1 MDTVRD
7 ILVIMFE
14 IFSNDAGIEIS
25 QVAVDAA
32 RDRLAMLPSS
42 HQPPQGSARFQLASF
57 FEMCSETEDVK
68 FDFIYDYTF
77 LCALDPSMRK
87 TWASKMSD
95 LVKPG
100 GELLTLIFPIS
111 EEREGGPPFRVSL
124 QIVKDLLEPAGFEAF
139 QLELLPSE
147 LCHPGRD
154 GISGPYASGIGR
166 WRRII

>member
-1 MDTVRD
+1 MK
-7 ILVIMFE
+7 
-14 IFSNDAGIEIS
+14 
-25 QVAVDAA
+25 
-32 RDRLAMLPSS
+32 LPVSK
-42 HQPPQGSARFQLASF
+42 QPPRGSAEFQLMSF
-57 FEMCSETEDVK
+57 FETPSETEDVK
-68 FDFIYDYTF
+68 YDFIYDYTF
-77 LCALDPSMRK
+77 LCALDPTMRMS
-87 TWASKMSD
+87 WALKMSE

-124 QIVKDLLEPAGFEAF
+124 EVVKDLLEPAGFESF

-166 WRRII
+166 WTRRA